1 MRPRDSIKAENIR
14 KKALEML
21 VIEGLDAFSM
31 QKLARSAGVSPA
43 TLYIYY
49 EDREDLLYQLWL
61 EQFQALSGI
70 VLEDFDPAASFEAG
84 LWIQWRN
91 RIRFFRE
98 HPLEWRFLEQV
109 MHSAAHDKYQAKAE
123 NPIGDSMGTFVGN
136 AIQRGELTDF
146 GMGGAESSDYPREV
160 LWALLFAPLYALLH
174 ACAGASGAV
183 PASPSQKDI
192 ELAFKCVVRGL
203 RPEPAR

>member
-1 MRPRDSIKAENIR
+1 MRPRDPNKEAKIR
-14 KKALEML
+14 SKALEML

-61 EQFQALSGI
+61 EQGQALSAA
-70 VLEDFDPAASFEAG
+70 VLKDFDPQASFEAG

-91 RIRFFRE
+91 RIQFFRE

-109 MHSAAHDKYQAKAE
+109 MHSASHDKYMAKSG
-123 NPIGDSMGTFVGN
+123 NPIRDSMGAFVSN
-136 AIQRGELTDF
+136 AIRRGELTDF
-146 GMGGAESSDYPREV
+146 GMGEAIQSDYPKEV
-160 LWALLFAPLYALLH
+160 LWALLFAPLYTLLRISSGEP
-174 ACAGASGAV
+174 GAS
-183 PASPSQKDI
+183 PNPKEI
-192 ELAFKCVVRGL
+192 EMAFKCVVRGL
-203 RPEPAR
+203 RP